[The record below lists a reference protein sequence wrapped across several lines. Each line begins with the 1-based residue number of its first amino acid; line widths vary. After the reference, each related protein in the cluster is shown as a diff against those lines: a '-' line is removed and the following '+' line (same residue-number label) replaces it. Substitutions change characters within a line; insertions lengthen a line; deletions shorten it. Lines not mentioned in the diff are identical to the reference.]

1 MSDIPSTLGQ
11 LPRIPKRRSSQ
22 NLPSRPL
29 RRAPRVGRL
38 RLRGSEHTRDDY
50 VLRVGLGCASAL
62 AQERHD
68 ILGKSLRDKDVR
80 DVLLAL
86 EHYDPGV
93 RQRGRHRLDVRFGW
107 V

>member
-1 MSDIPSTLGQ
+1 MVVPEPRSTAVEDFSD
-11 LPRIPKRRSSQ
+11 
-22 NLPSRPL
+22 NLSRPL

-38 RLRGSEHTRDDY
+38 RLRSSERTRDYY
-50 VLRVGLGCASAL
+50 VLRDGLGCASAL

-68 ILGKSLRDKDVR
+68 ILGKSLRDKDVS

-93 RQRGRHRLDVRFGW
+93 GQRGRHRLDVRFGW

>member
-1 MSDIPSTLGQ
+1 MTFRELRLDE
-11 LPRIPKRRSSQ
+11 
-22 NLPSRPL
+22 L
-29 RRAPRVGRL
+29 RRIHLLDRFDERRELAGCDCGARSIPGL
-38 RLRGSEHTRDDY
+38 TTSS
-50 VLRVGLGCASAL
+50 VGLGCASAL

-93 RQRGRHRLDVRFGW
+93 GQRGRHRLDVRFGW